1 MYTILA
7 ADGFGSREGGLSAAA
22 IQAEPRNVVF
32 FYAALK
38 KCCLFG
44 RNFPTF
50 PPHTGGKNELGEA
63 CSASGQENKPI
74 VECM

>member
-38 KCCLFG
+38 NAACLKKISY
-44 RNFPTF
+44 FPT
-50 PPHTGGKNELGEA
+50 TYWW
-63 CSASGQENKPI
+63 
-74 VECM
+74 